1 MLKAVVWP
9 SADIERLNEVA
20 LELNYSINLGMI
32 DSERKLCHF
41 LGQAKR
47 EAGPN
52 LRFEEQISKAQA
64 NKNYAKSSSSL
75 GNGKEADGNGYKYRG
90 RGILQIT
97 GKANY
102 QGFRDDYKKI
112 WGNTPPD
119 FLENPDIVAE
129 FPFHTRSALWF
140 WVKRD
145 CIDYAAIDRI
155 GETFTPPPRIV
166 KKKEGV
172 PDVHTFPKETGEKNS
187 LSYSV
192 SKAVSSVINFYE
204 KKGIVIERYNNSNN
218 CYKSGVFKDV
228 CYNTRIQLNNPKA
241 YKPINKS

>member
-9 SADIERLNEVA
+9 SIDIERLNEVA

-64 NKNYAKSSSSL
+64 NKNYAKSSSSR
-75 GNGKEADGNGYKYRG
+75 GNEAAKGNGYKYRR
-90 RGILQIT
+90 RGILQKT

-102 QGFRDDYKKI
+102 NGFNRGYEKI

-119 FLENPDIVAE
+119 FLENPDTVAE
-129 FPFHTRSALWF
+129 FPLHTRSALWF

-166 KKKEGV
+166 KKDKTV
-172 PDVHTFPKETGEKNS
+172 PDVRYFPKDTGEKNS

-192 SKAVSSVINFYE
+192 SKAKSSTIIF
-204 KKGIVIERYNNSNN
+204 
-218 CYKSGVFKDV
+218 
-228 CYNTRIQLNNPKA
+228 
-241 YKPINKS
+241 

>member
-1 MLKAVVWP
+1 MGHSNKNEEIDRVCEKCQCELITGEMLKAVVWP

-32 DSERKLCHF
+32 DRERKLCHF

-75 GNGKEADGNGYKYRG
+75 GNEAAKGNGYKYRG
-90 RGILQIT
+90 RGILQLT

-102 QGFRDDYKKI
+102 QAFRDDYKEI

-119 FLENPDIVAE
+119 FLENPDTVAE
-129 FPFHTRSALWF
+129 FPFHTRSALWL
-140 WVKRD
+140 WVATK
-145 CIDYAAIDRI
+145 CAKYAAIDRI
-155 GETFTPPPRIV
+155 GETFTPSPRRV
-166 KKKEGV
+166 KKKYKN
-172 PDVHTFPKETGEKNS
+172 DVQYFLKDTGDENS

-192 SKAVSSVINFYE
+192 SKAKSSTIIF
-204 KKGIVIERYNNSNN
+204 
-218 CYKSGVFKDV
+218 
-228 CYNTRIQLNNPKA
+228 
-241 YKPINKS
+241 

>member
-1 MLKAVVWP
+1 MLKAVVWQ
-9 SADIERLNEVA
+9 SIDIEWLNEVA
-20 LELNYSINLGMI
+20 LELNYSINLGKI
-32 DSERKLCHF
+32 DRERKLCHF

-64 NKNYAKSSSSL
+64 NKNYANKV
-75 GNGKEADGNGYKYRG
+75 GNEAEKGNGYKYRG

-97 GKANY
+97 GKGNY

-119 FLENPDIVAE
+119 FLENPDIVGE

-155 GETFTPPPRIV
+155 GETFTTPPRIV

-172 PDVHTFPKETGEKNS
+172 PDVRYFPKDTGEKNS

-192 SKAVSSVINFYE
+192 SKAKSSTIIF
-204 KKGIVIERYNNSNN
+204 
-218 CYKSGVFKDV
+218 
-228 CYNTRIQLNNPKA
+228 
-241 YKPINKS
+241 